1 MFPVVLPQDLCSINR
16 RILINLILH
25 NLFEKEEN
33 AWSVCNCIYCIQSMF
48 LTEFLFSKNW
58 WEPNPPS
65 IILYALTG
73 RSFHRLASGFAH
85 KNLFFFP
92 FLYLVLGAVEQI
104 HITVGSLVLHLPIM
118 SMGKFA
124 QRVVGVFLHRTRE
137 EQVNYTWKCLQTTQI
152 HPTKPKLNVLP
163 TQLKFNITRSPK
175 CLWLLNTTW
184 QQEIGWK
191 EFIKARER
199 ESTLIDCSSNICPL
213 WNL

>member
-65 IILYALTG
+65 IILYVLTG

-124 QRVVGVFLHRTRE
+124 QRVVGVFPGTGTLVSRRLIRVLVVPGKE
-137 EQVNYTWKCLQTTQI
+137 KALMGKQGSLRFSV
-152 HPTKPKLNVLP
+152 HPPPRCISRNVVQSILSGVV
-163 TQLKFNITRSPK
+163 KGS
-175 CLWLLNTTW
+175 C
-184 QQEIGWK
+184 
-191 EFIKARER
+191 
-199 ESTLIDCSSNICPL
+199 
-213 WNL
+213 